1 MSSPGIGV
9 SPKQQRE
16 NYLAKAAQAEA
27 NAATAEDPA
36 TKANWQKIAETY
48 HQLAG
53 RLR

>member
-1 MSSPGIGV
+1 MSSPGIGAT
-9 SPKQQRE
+9 PKQQRE

-27 NAATAEDPA
+27 NAAAAEDPA